1 MMLTK
6 IKQSLFTMSFAA
18 LALSAPPAFAN
29 YQLSCK
35 TVPELFKAYLTQHIV
50 HKSLTPEMQ
59 ARTMDQFVK
68 QLDPTKMILLEG
80 DVIAMKKDIQ
90 KLFLGLR
97 SGDCQALER
106 VQTLLLKRVEE
117 NYETVK
123 KILGDDKFKIDES
136 IELVLNPD
144 KRVFAKTPV
153 EKFELLR
160 KSIHFQVWN
169 YLSGETTLKE
179 AREKL
184 IHRYEVNV
192 KRVKERKEEDQLVA
206 FIDAFTGALDPH
218 TSYFS
223 KDRLEDFKIDMSLSL
238 DGIGASLSSNDGY
251 TVVEEIIPGGAADRA
266 KVLMTKDKIIA
277 VAQDDKAEPVQV
289 LDMDLK
295 DVVRLIRGK
304 KGTKVKLTLLR
315 KEGEGM
321 KRIEVAIT
329 RDKIDLKEQAARID
343 YFDRTMK
350 NGRKLKLA
358 VLDLPSF
365 YGDPENGARSAYND
379 VKKLIEEANEKRV
392 DGMVL
397 NLARNGGGLLED
409 AVRISGLFIKEG
421 AIVATLNSRKDVNIL
436 RDRDPATQFSKPL
449 VVLTSRASA
458 SASEIL
464 AGALN
469 DYGRALVVGG
479 DNTFGKGSV
488 QAVLDLPPD
497 LGAMKV
503 TTGMFFVPGGQSTQF
518 VGVKGHVVLPSTLST
533 DDLGEKMLD
542 NALPPL
548 KINPFK
554 SKNINDSGSTA
565 WTPLT
570 PKVTSSLA
578 KLSLARVATDSKFA
592 EIKKDIAEMNKN
604 DSTVKLAEM
613 MKKEKVEK
621 ADKKKKEDEEKS
633 FRQRVEDL
641 QRPYVDESLNV
652 LADLVQVQHPGAG
665 ALVLGEKAKSS
676 SPKN

>member
-6 IKQSLFTMSFAA
+6 IKRTLT
-18 LALSAPPAFAN
+18 LATLSAAGLFATPAFAN

-35 TVPELFKAYLTQHIV
+35 TIPELFKAYLTQHIV
-50 HKSLTPEMQ
+50 HKSLTAELQ
-59 ARTMDQFVK
+59 TRTLDQFVK
-68 QLDPTKMILLEG
+68 QLDPTKMILLDA
-80 DVIAMKKDIQ
+80 DVSIIKKDVQ

-97 SGDCQALER
+97 NGDCQALAR
-106 VQTLLLKRVEE
+106 IQTLLVKRVSE
-117 NYETVK
+117 NEATVR
-123 KILGDDKFKIDES
+123 KILSDDKFKIDES

-144 KRVFAKTPV
+144 KRAFSKTSE
-153 EKFELLR
+153 EKAELVR
-160 KSIHFQVWN
+160 KSIHFQAWN
-169 YLSGETTLKE
+169 YLSADTALKE
-179 AREKL
+179 AKEKI
-184 IHRYEVNV
+184 IHRYELNL
-192 KRVKERKEEDQLVA
+192 KRVKELKNEEQLVS
-206 FIDAFTGALDPH
+206 FIDAFTSALDPH

-238 DGIGASLSSNDGY
+238 DGIGASLSGSDGY

-277 VAQDDKAEPVQV
+277 VAQGEKGAPTPVI
-289 LDMDLK
+289 DMELK

-304 KGTKVKLTLLR
+304 KGTEVKLTILR

-321 KRIEVAIT
+321 KKLDVVIT

-343 YFDRTMK
+343 YFDRPTK
-350 NGRKLKLA
+350 GGRKLKLA
-358 VLDLPSF
+358 VIDLPSF
-365 YGDPENGARSAYND
+365 YGDQDGARSAYAD
-379 VKKLIEEANEKRV
+379 IRKLLEEANAKKV
-392 DGMVL
+392 DGLVL

-436 RDRDPATQFSKPL
+436 RDRDPTTQFTKPL

-469 DYGRALVVGG
+469 DYNRALIVGS

-503 TTGMFFVPGGQSTQF
+503 TTGMFFVPGGSSTQNL
-518 VGVKGHVVLPSTLST
+518 GVKGHVVLPSTLST
-533 DDLGEKMLD
+533 DDLGEKNLD

-554 SKNINDSGSTA
+554 SQNIIDTA
-565 WTPLT
+565 APWIPLT
-570 PKVTSSLA
+570 PKVSTTLS
-578 KLSLARVATDSKFA
+578 KLSAARVTGSEKFK

-604 DSTVKLAEM
+604 DSTVKLAEL
-613 MKKEKVEK
+613 MKKEKTDK
-621 ADKKKKEDEEKS
+621 NNKKKKEEEDKS
-633 FRQRVEDL
+633 FRQRLDDL

-652 LADLVQVQHPGAG
+652 LVDLVEAQYPGSG
-665 ALVLGEKAKSS
+665 TVVVGEKVQASN
-676 SPKN
+676 PKN